1 MTSHRVHGLGCPVP
15 SSGLMPLATAG
26 LLKLLMPT
34 LVDDTTLRGRIERRL
49 RRAGFTGQQVD
60 VDVHDGHA
68 VLEGRLTSWIERSRA
83 RREALRETPL
93 VHNRL
98 RVAPRRWR

>member
-15 SSGLMPLATAG
+15 SSGLVPLATAG

-34 LVDDTTLRGRIERRL
+34 LVDDASLRARIERRL
-49 RRAGFTGQQVD
+49 VRAGFEQQVD
-60 VDVHDGHA
+60 VDVQDGHV
-68 VLEGRLTSWIERSRA
+68 VLAGRLSSWIERSRA

-93 VHNRL
+93 VHNHL